1 MIDIVHRYTKA
12 VLYHSDTAQTIVEAM
27 TEARKKDANLQGAD
41 LWCADLHGANL
52 QGANLQ
58 GANLQGA
65 DLWCADLQGADLHG
79 ANLQGAD
86 LWCADLQGA
95 DLPAVYR
102 IASLCFGGW
111 PITATPTETSIGCE
125 RHPNEAWLSWGIDAP
140 EIAAMHPRAVV
151 WWTRHREAVCAVIRE
166 VMSEEQTPC
175 SKKS

>member
-1 MIDIVHRYTKA
+1 MINISNRYTKA
-12 VLYHSDTAQTIVEAM
+12 VLYHSNTAQTIVGAVVE
-27 TEARKKDANLQGAD
+27 ANLYGANLRGAD
-41 LWCADLHGANL
+41 LRGADLYGANL
-52 QGANLQ
+52 YGANLPP
-58 GANLQGA
+58 N
-65 DLWCADLQGADLHG
+65 
-79 ANLQGAD
+79 
-86 LWCADLQGA
+86 
-95 DLPAVYR
+95 YR

-125 RHPNEAWLSWGIDAP
+125 RHPNEAWLSWGPYAP